1 LCSKTRPNAKP
12 ENVSSQAKK
21 KPNSG
26 KTIIKLRT
34 IMKLKIFYS
43 WQSADTK
50 HNKNFISDCI
60 NEAVK
65 KIKQIPDFK
74 KIEIYVTDAIRNE
87 VGQVAIADTIIQ
99 KVIPNCDI
107 FIADL
112 TGSKISKLVRR
123 LFKSKAVPN
132 PNVMAEYGVAL
143 NSLGKQ
149 RIISVINTSYNGSP
163 KDKANSEIIPFDLRH
178 DRFPTEYNYS
188 NQNEVQKAEIKK
200 KLVADLVNVLKPTI
214 QNVLETQKSKFRPF
228 VAWNE
233 WNELMKCP
241 QSEKFITNTKIQQ
254 VQNSI
259 LIASNTSTVIRLLG
273 LSGLGKTR
281 ILLETFRPK
290 ENDND
295 SLITANRTLYVNC
308 NDYPNQINFSEI
320 ISKIKNEKQDA
331 ILIVDNCDISTHKLI
346 VRNLKGLSL
355 ISIDSN
361 PEENSNTEG
370 TNYIVIGK
378 NELSDIVAQIV
389 DCNFQNIGEG
399 NVERIKDFSQG
410 IPFMAVLLGESI
422 KNGEQFVGKLDD
434 KDLLDKLLGAKGKEE
449 KHRTILKSCSIFNYF
464 GFYDEL
470 STQTEFI
477 AKSTNVTSLNGDD
490 NVKVINFNE
499 TCNYYLKREIFEK
512 RGRYIGMR
520 PFPLAMS
527 LAQEWLDPLTP
538 QRLIAVINEIA
549 GLQEPNRTSLSK
561 AFAEQMKYLGYND
574 KAVQIVEKI
583 VGPNSPFDDAEVLN
597 TELGSRLFRSFVEVN
612 PIAVSQNFKRQFFNK
627 STEELLKIEAGRRNI
642 VWTLE
647 KLCFDKRTFSDSVKV
662 LLQFAIAENETWAN
676 NATSQFLHLFNIHL
690 SGTEADLG
698 ERWKIIEWLL
708 NKEDKAY
715 YGFAIKAMKIG
726 LNFGHASRIG
736 GAEQQGSRRLVDNN
750 PTLKEIDEYWRNIL
764 NKLLEII
771 KSKNE
776 YSDLASEAI
785 ANSTR
790 TMFHISRGE
799 LILPYLKEISE
810 LKNNDW
816 DSGLKGLKFTR
827 KFEKHSISESQL
839 EEINN
844 CIKLLTKTDFSS
856 KYLTLSSS
864 FHLDDDETYSS
875 EKVIEEITNLAD
887 EFISSE
893 ISWEE
898 TFPAFYKNQQV
909 FSFHFGKRLFE
920 LLKDDNTKINRFIN
934 DSLEIISQI
943 PQEER
948 NYTVLGGFIANS
960 NEEIKKN
967 FYTTLLQSS
976 EFNKQL
982 FYFLSIDNSGKEFF
996 EFLFRLIDNKVH
1008 DVNSFYTFE
1017 YRNALTQLSLEELN
1031 SFSEKLFTYGD
1042 DGYAVVFYLCYNLS
1056 YGDQAKKKALIP
1068 ICKKCIL
1075 KLGFNRKFQ
1084 RQLDDFKWTEAISF
1098 ILSDENEADF
1108 AKFINKSIIES
1119 ITWENS
1125 YHLDHYI
1132 QQVYEILLKVHFNS
1146 IWPDL
1151 SNALLS
1157 SEEKYITFYGL
1168 KHILGSYIGGVGRSV
1183 GVLFDGDIDSV
1194 FNWCANNKPLAPS
1207 RIAELTPIF
1216 DNNNTDYAKWHPVA
1230 LRLINEY
1237 GDIEEVLSNLISN
1250 MGTYSW
1256 TGSVVPFLE
1265 SKKELFKQLTN
1276 HKTELVREWA
1286 TSCIGYLA
1294 KDIEVEKNSDAELFI

>member
-1 LCSKTRPNAKP
+1 
-12 ENVSSQAKK
+12 
-21 KPNSG
+21 
-26 KTIIKLRT
+26 
-34 IMKLKIFYS
+34 MKLKIFYS
-43 WQSADTK
+43 WQSADKK

-60 NEAVK
+60 KDAGK

-74 KIEIYVTDAIRNE
+74 KVEIEITDAIRDE
-87 VGQVAIADTIIQ
+87 IGQVAVADTIIQ

-112 TGSKISKLVRR
+112 TGPKINKFVRW
-123 LFKSKAVPN
+123 LFKTKTAPN

-149 RIISVINTSYNGSP
+149 RIISVINTSNNGSP
-163 KDKANSEIIPFDLRH
+163 IDQDNSEIIPFDLRH

-188 NQNEVQKAEIKK
+188 SKNEAQKSEIKK
-200 KLVADLVNVLKPTI
+200 KLVDSLVNVLKPTI

-233 WNELMKCP
+233 WNELIKSP
-241 QSEKFITNTKIQQ
+241 QSDKFITNAKIQEI
-254 VQNSI
+254 QNSI
-259 LIASNTSTVIRLLG
+259 LTSTNTPTVIRLLG

-295 SLITANRTLYVNC
+295 SLIYTNRILYVNC
-308 NDYPNQINFSEI
+308 NDYPNQINFAEI
-320 ISKIKNEKQDA
+320 ISKIKEDKGDA

-378 NELSDIVAQIV
+378 NELSDIVTQIV
-389 DCNFQNIGEG
+389 DNNFQNISEG
-399 NVERIKDFSQG
+399 NIERIKDFSQG
-410 IPFMAVLLGESI
+410 IPFMAVLLGESV
-422 KNGEQFVGKLDD
+422 KRGEQFVGKLDD
-434 KDLLDKLLGAKGKEE
+434 KDLLDKLLGAKGNED

-464 GFYDEL
+464 GFYEEL

-477 AKSTNVTSLNGDD
+477 AKSTNITSLNGDE
-490 NVKVINFNE
+490 NVKVNDFYK

-549 GLQEPNRTSLSK
+549 GLQEPDRTSLSK

-574 KAVQIVEKI
+574 KAVQIVENI

-612 PIAVSQNFKRQFFNK
+612 PIAVSQNFKRQFLNK

-647 KLCFDKRTFSDSVKV
+647 KLCFDKRTFSDSAKV
-662 LLQFAIAENETWAN
+662 LLRFAIAENETWAN
-676 NATSQFLHLFNIHL
+676 NSTSQFLHLFNVHL
-690 SGTEADLG
+690 SGTEADLS

-715 YGFAIKAMKIG
+715 YDFAIRAMKIG
-726 LNFGHASRIG
+726 LNFGHASRMG
-736 GAEQQGSRRLVDNN
+736 GAEQQGSRRLVDNE
-750 PTLKEIDEYWRNIL
+750 PTWKEIDEYLGNIL

-776 YSDLASEAI
+776 NAELASDAI
-785 ANSTR
+785 SNSIR
-790 TMFHISRGE
+790 TMFHIGFGK

-816 DSGLKGLKFTR
+816 DSGLKGLKFAR
-827 KFEKHSISESQL
+827 KYEKKFIPEEQI
-839 EEINN
+839 EEINSL
-844 CIKLLTKTDFSS
+844 IESLTKTDFPT

-864 FHLDDDETYSS
+864 YHLDNDESYSS
-875 EKVIEEITNLAD
+875 EKVIEAIINLAD

-898 TFPAFYKNQQV
+898 TFPVFYKNQQV
-909 FSFHFGKRLFE
+909 FSFHFGKRLSE
-920 LLKDDNTKINRFIN
+920 LLINDETKFNRFI
-934 DSLEIISQI
+934 DYSLEVISQI
-943 PQEER
+943 PKEER
-948 NYTVLGGFIANS
+948 NFTILGGFIANS
-960 NEEIKKN
+960 SDEIKKE
-967 FYTTLLQSS
+967 FYLKLFQSS
-976 EFNKQL
+976 EFSNQL
-982 FYFLSIDNSGKEFF
+982 FYFLSIDKSGKEYFDL
-996 EFLFRLIDNKVH
+996 LFQLIDKKGF
-1008 DVNSFYTFE
+1008 DVNSFYAFT
-1017 YRNALTQLSLEELN
+1017 YSNALSQLTFEELN
-1031 SFSEKLFTYGD
+1031 SFGEKLFTYGD
-1042 DGYAVVFYLCYNLS
+1042 EGYAVVFDLFADLS
-1056 YGDQAKKKALIP
+1056 YGDEAKKKLLKP
-1068 ICKKCIL
+1068 IYKKCIL
-1075 KLGFNRKFQ
+1075 NLGFNRKFR
-1084 RQLDDFKWTEAISF
+1084 RQLDDFKWTETISF
-1098 ILSDENEADF
+1098 ILSDETEDDF
-1108 AKFINKSIIES
+1108 GIFINKSVIES
-1119 ITWENS
+1119 INWENS

-1132 QQVYEILLKVHFNS
+1132 QRVYEILLKVHFNA

-1151 SNALLS
+1151 SKALLS
-1157 SEEKYITFYGL
+1157 TEETYIRFYRL
-1168 KHILGSYIGGVGRSV
+1168 KHILGSRIGGVGRSI
-1183 GVLFDGDIDSV
+1183 GVLFDGDIDSI
-1194 FNWCANNKPLAPS
+1194 FNWCAENKPLAPS
-1207 RIAELTPIF
+1207 RLAELTPIF
-1216 DNNNTDYAKWHPVA
+1216 DNNNTDYAKWHPIA
-1230 LRLINEY
+1230 FRLIDEY
-1237 GDIEEVLSNLISN
+1237 GDIKEVLSNLSSN

-1276 HKTELVREWA
+1276 HKTELVKEWA
-1286 TSCIGYLA
+1286 TSYIGYLD
-1294 KDIEVEKNSDAELFI
+1294 KDIERERNRDEEHFI

>member
-1 LCSKTRPNAKP
+1 MNELAVRLKNDILPRHKNTKN
-12 ENVSSQAKK
+12 N
-21 KPNSG
+21 
-26 KTIIKLRT
+26 
-34 IMKLKIFYS
+34 MKLKIFYS

-60 NEAVK
+60 KDAAK
-65 KIKQIPDFK
+65 KLKQIPDFK
-74 KIEIYVTDAIRNE
+74 NIEIEVTDAIRDE
-87 VGQVAIADTIIQ
+87 VGQVAVADTIIQ

-112 TGSKISKLVRR
+112 TGHKINKLVRW
-123 LFKSKAVPN
+123 LFKTKTASN

-149 RIISVINTSYNGSP
+149 RIISVINTSNNGSP
-163 KDKANSEIIPFDLRH
+163 KDEGNSEIIPFDLRH

-188 NQNEVQKAEIKK
+188 SQNEGQKAEIKR
-200 KLVADLVNVLKPTI
+200 KLVYGLVNVLQPTI

-233 WNELMKCP
+233 WNELIKSP
-241 QSEKFITNTKIQQ
+241 QSDKFITNARIQE

-259 LIASNTSTVIRLLG
+259 LTASNTPTVIRLLG

-295 SLITANRTLYVNC
+295 SLISTNRILYVNC
-308 NDYPNQINFSEI
+308 NDYPNQINFAEI
-320 ISKIKNEKQDA
+320 ISKIKDEKDDA

-346 VRNLKGLSL
+346 VRNLNGLSL

-378 NELSDIVAQIV
+378 NDLSDVVTQIV
-389 DCNFQNIGEG
+389 DNNFQNIGQG
-399 NVERIKDFSQG
+399 NIERIKEFSQG
-410 IPFMAVLLGESI
+410 IPLMAVLLGESV

-434 KDLLDKLLGAKGKEE
+434 KDLLDKLLGVKGKEE

-464 GFYDEL
+464 GFYDDL
-470 STQTEFI
+470 VTQTEFI
-477 AKSTNVTSLNGDD
+477 AKSTNITSLNGDN
-490 NVKVINFNE
+490 NVKVNDFNE

-520 PFPLAMS
+520 PFPLAIS

-538 QRLIAVINEIA
+538 QRLISVINEIA
-549 GLQEPNRTSLSK
+549 GLQEPDRTSLSN

-583 VGPNSPFDDAEVLN
+583 VGTNSPFDTAEVLN

-627 STEELLKIEAGRRNI
+627 SPEELLKIEAGRRNI

-647 KLCFDKRTFSDSVKV
+647 KLCFDKRTFSDGAKV

-676 NATSQFLHLFNIHL
+676 NATSQFLHLFNTHL
-690 SGTEADLG
+690 SGTEADLS
-698 ERWKIIEWLL
+698 ERWGIIQWAL
-708 NKEDKAY
+708 NKGDKTHY
-715 YGFAIKAMKIG
+715 EFAIRAMKVG
-726 LNFGHASRIG
+726 LNFGHASRMG
-736 GAEQQGSRRLVDNN
+736 GAEQQGSRRLDDNN
-750 PTLKEIDEYWRNIL
+750 PTWKEIDEYWRNIL
-764 NKLLEII
+764 NKLVEII
-771 KSKNE
+771 KAKNE
-776 YSDLASEAI
+776 YSDSASEAI
-785 ANSTR
+785 ANSIR
-790 TMFHISRGE
+790 ILFHTGMGE
-799 LILPYLKEISE
+799 LILPYLKEVTE
-810 LKNNDW
+810 LKSNDW
-816 DSGLKGLKFTR
+816 ESGLKGLKFAR
-827 KFEKHSISESQL
+827 KYEKNSISKTHL
-839 EEINN
+839 EEINIL
-844 CIKLLTKTDFSS
+844 IKLLTKTDFST

-864 FHLDDDETYSS
+864 YHLDNNETYSS
-875 EKVIEEITNLAD
+875 EKVIEAIINLAD
-887 EFISSE
+887 EFIATE
-893 ISWEE
+893 VSWAE

-909 FSFHFGKRLFE
+909 FSFHFGKRLSE
-920 LLKDDNTKINRFIN
+920 LLKDDITKINHFI
-934 DSLEIISQI
+934 DYSLEVISQI

-948 NYTVLGGFIANS
+948 NFTVLGGFIS
-960 NEEIKKN
+960 YSSDEIKKE
-967 FYTTLLQSS
+967 FYSRLFQSS
-976 EFNKQL
+976 EFSHQL
-982 FYFLSIDNSGKEFF
+982 FYFLSIDKSGKKYF
-996 EFLFRLIDNKVH
+996 ELLFHLIDNKVY
-1008 DVNSFYTFE
+1008 DINSFYAFT
-1017 YRNALTQLSLEELN
+1017 YSNTLTQLSLEELN

-1042 DGYAVVFYLCYNLS
+1042 DGHAIVFDLFADLI
-1056 YGDQAKKKALIP
+1056 YGDEGKKKALMP

-1075 KLGFNRKFQ
+1075 KLGFNRKFK
-1084 RQLDDFKWTEAISF
+1084 RQLDDYKWTEAISL
-1098 ILSDENEADF
+1098 ILSDEKEVDF
-1108 AKFINKSIIES
+1108 ARFINKSVIES

-1132 QQVYEILLKVHFNS
+1132 QQVYEILLKLHFNS

-1151 SNALLS
+1151 SYALLS

-1168 KHILGSYIGGVGRSV
+1168 KHILGSHIGGVGRSV
-1183 GVLFDGDIDSV
+1183 GVLFHGDIDSI
-1194 FNWCANNKPLAPS
+1194 FNWCADNKPLAPS
-1207 RIAELTPIF
+1207 RLAELTPIF
-1216 DNNNTDYAKWHPVA
+1216 DLNNTDNAKWHPVA
-1230 LRLINEY
+1230 LRLIDEY
-1237 GDIEEVLSNLISN
+1237 GDIEEVLSNLSSN
-1250 MGTYSW
+1250 MGTYFW

-1265 SKKELFKQLTN
+1265 SKKELFEQLTN

-1286 TSCIGYLA
+1286 TTYIGYLE
-1294 KDIEVEKNSDAELFI
+1294 KDIEAEKNRDAEHFM

>member
-1 LCSKTRPNAKP
+1 VNPATGIIRDVSGQVKKTPCQDNDKIQ
-12 ENVSSQAKK
+12 N
-21 KPNSG
+21 
-26 KTIIKLRT
+26 

-50 HNKNFISDCI
+50 HNKNFISGCI
-60 NEAVK
+60 KDAVK

-74 KIEIYVTDAIRNE
+74 KIEIEVTDAIRDE
-87 VGQVAIADTIIQ
+87 VGQVAVADTIIQ

-112 TGSKISKLVRR
+112 TGLKINRLARW
-123 LFKSKAVPN
+123 LFKTKTAPN

-149 RIISVINTSYNGSP
+149 RIISVINTSFNGSP
-163 KDKANSEIIPFDLRH
+163 KDADNSEIIPFDLRH

-188 NQNEVQKAEIKK
+188 SQNEAQKAEIKI
-200 KLVADLVNVLKPTI
+200 KLVNGLVNALKPTI
-214 QNVLETQKSKFRPF
+214 QNVLETQKSKYRPF
-228 VAWNE
+228 VAWKE
-233 WNELMKCP
+233 WNELTNNP
-241 QSEKFITNTKIQQ
+241 QSDKFISNEKIQE

-259 LIASNTSTVIRLLG
+259 LTASKTTSVIRLLG

-295 SLITANRTLYVNC
+295 SLITSNRILYVNC

-320 ISKIKNEKQDA
+320 ISKIKNEKKDA

-346 VRNLKGLSL
+346 LRNLKGLSL
-355 ISIDSN
+355 ITIDSN

-370 TNYIVIGK
+370 TNYIVIYK
-378 NELSDIVAQIV
+378 NELSDIVTQLV
-389 DCNFQNIGEG
+389 DNNFQNIGEG
-399 NVERIKDFSQG
+399 NIERIKDFSQG
-410 IPFMAVLLGESI
+410 IPLMAVLLGESV
-422 KNGEQFVGKLDD
+422 KNGEQFVGKLND

-477 AKSTNVTSLNGDD
+477 AKNTNITSLNGDE
-490 NVKVINFNE
+490 NVKVNDFYE

-538 QRLIAVINEIA
+538 QRLIAVINEIS
-549 GLQEPNRTSLSK
+549 GLQEPDRTSLSK

-574 KAVQIVEKI
+574 KAVEIVEKI
-583 VGPNSPFDDAEVLN
+583 VGPTSPFNDAEVLN

-647 KLCFDKRTFSDSVKV
+647 KLCFDKRTFSDSAKV
-662 LLQFAIAENETWAN
+662 LLQFAVAENETWAN

-708 NKEDKAY
+708 NKGDKAY
-715 YGFAIKAMKIG
+715 YDFAIRAMKIG
-726 LNFGHASRIG
+726 LNFGHASRMG

-750 PTLKEIDEYWRNIL
+750 PTWKEIDEYWRNIL

-790 TMFHISRGE
+790 TMFHIGMGK

-810 LKNNDW
+810 FKKNDW
-816 DSGLKGLKFTR
+816 DSGLKGLKFAR
-827 KFEKHSISESQL
+827 KYEKQYIPEKQL

-844 CIKLLTKTDFSS
+844 LVELLTKTDFSS

-864 FHLDDDETYSS
+864 YHLDNDETYSS
-875 EKVIEEITNLAD
+875 EKVIEEINKLAD
-887 EFISSE
+887 EFIANN

-898 TFPAFYKNQQV
+898 TFPSFYKNQQV
-909 FSFHFGKRLFE
+909 FSYHFGKRLSE
-920 LLKDDNTKINRFIN
+920 LLKDEKTKINRYI
-934 DSLEIISQI
+934 DYSLEVISQI

-948 NYTVLGGFIANS
+948 NLTVLGGFIANS
-960 NEEIKKN
+960 SKEIKKE
-967 FYTTLLQSS
+967 FYSRLFQSF
-976 EFNKQL
+976 EFSSQL
-982 FYFLSIDNSGKEFF
+982 FYFLSIDKSGKEYFDL
-996 EFLFRLIDNKVH
+996 LFQLIDNKVY
-1008 DVNSFYTFE
+1008 DVNSFYAFTFS
-1017 YRNALTQLSLEELN
+1017 NALTQLTFEELN

-1042 DGYAVVFYLCYNLS
+1042 EGYAVVFDLFADLS
-1056 YGDQAKKKALIP
+1056 YSDEAKKKLLTP
-1068 ICKKCIL
+1068 IYKKCIL
-1075 KLGFNRKFQ
+1075 KLGFNRKFK
-1084 RQLDDFKWTEAISF
+1084 RQLDDYKWTETISF
-1098 ILSDENEADF
+1098 IISDKKEVEF
-1108 AKFINKSIIES
+1108 AKFINKSFIDS
-1119 ITWENS
+1119 ITWGNS
-1125 YHLDHYI
+1125 YHLDNNI
-1132 QQVYEILLKVHFNS
+1132 QRVYEILLKVHFNS

-1151 SNALLS
+1151 SDALLS
-1157 SEEKYITFYGL
+1157 SEEEYIKFYGL
-1168 KHILGSYIGGVGRSV
+1168 KHILGSHIGGVGRSV
-1183 GVLFDGDIDSV
+1183 GVLFDGDIDSI
-1194 FNWCANNKPLAPS
+1194 FSWCADNLPLAPS
-1207 RIAELTPIF
+1207 RLAELTPIF

-1230 LRLINEY
+1230 LRLIDEY
-1237 GDIEEVLSNLISN
+1237 GDIKEVLSNLSSN

-1276 HKTELVREWA
+1276 HKSESVREWA
-1286 TSCIGYLA
+1286 TSHIGYLD
-1294 KDIEVEKNSDAELFI
+1294 KDIEAEKNRDAEHFI